1 MEEILDD
8 LELPTK
14 VISVENKEKKVTK
27 QKKVKKVIEEDN
39 DELVSCLRNEKI
51 IVRYIPKMGGLWA
64 NTTNPRH
71 VLSGGMADTS
81 FKTYVVPRLAS
92 SGVYVNV
99 LTNKEKEF
107 LESYMGLED
116 GDLSVYNRHNNFWD
130 SGNPQGINKVTL
142 YKRDNYFDLSIADDY
157 IKYKIL
163 LANKNFICPS
173 LKELEDRPKATYQ
186 FVIIEEGAEA
196 KKLSGNVSATMQC
209 YKEFGKMEDDNDTMR
224 VVIELLTM
232 RPLDVN
238 TKSEFLKNK
247 INELIQA
254 NPKTFLNI
262 VTDEYLSSKVLIKK
276 SIEAGNI
283 YLKGNYHYLTENNI
297 PLCSNNE
304 EPTLNNAARFLNL
317 PKNQTIKL
325 MLEGKLKED

>member
-1 MEEILDD
+1 
-8 LELPTK
+8 
-14 VISVENKEKKVTK
+14 
-27 QKKVKKVIEEDN
+27 
-39 DELVSCLRNEKI
+39 
-51 IVRYIPKMGGLWA
+51 
-64 NTTNPRH
+64 
-71 VLSGGMADTS
+71 
-81 FKTYVVPRLAS
+81 
-92 SGVYVNV
+92 
-99 LTNKEKEF
+99 
-107 LESYMGLED
+107 
-116 GDLSVYNRHNNFWD
+116 
-130 SGNPQGINKVTL
+130 
-142 YKRDNYFDLSIADDY
+142 
-157 IKYKIL
+157 
-163 LANKNFICPS
+163 
-173 LKELEDRPKATYQ
+173 
-186 FVIIEEGAEA
+186 
-196 KKLSGNVSATMQC
+196 MQC
-209 YKEFGKMEDDNDTMR
+209 YKEFGKIEDDNDTMR

-254 NPKTFLNI
+254 NPKTFLNV
-262 VTDEYLSSKVLIKK
+262 VTDEYLSSKVLITK